1 MQSYA
6 NVSSNMNTFHTEIKS
21 SQGSFVVS
29 DFREKD
35 TNEIT
40 TTISHGT
47 VAAIPEKEKEAEE
60 NK

>member
-1 MQSYA
+1 
-6 NVSSNMNTFHTEIKS
+6 MNTFHTEIKS